1 MTAFRVVIS
10 LYALGMAGLVVILL
24 VGAGWG
30 YGYYG
35 YKDKS
40 SAEMLAV
47 NLEFAF
53 DVVMLVG
60 FLAVAMLVWRRVIG
74 AWSAFLMLGP
84 ALVVSWWLVQCRCLP
99 TDELVFSAYALS
111 AGGFFLIRAYRNS
124 MT

>member
-1 MTAFRVVIS
+1 
-10 LYALGMAGLVVILL
+10 MARLVVVLL
-24 VGAGWG
+24 IGAGWT

-53 DVVMLVG
+53 DVAMFVG
-60 FLAVAMLVWRRVIG
+60 FLAVAALVWRRVIG

-84 ALVVSWWLVQCRCLP
+84 GLVVSWWLVQCRCLP
-99 TDELVFSAYALS
+99 NDEIEFAAYALS
-111 AGGFFLIRAYRNS
+111 AAGFLLVGAYRKRIAGA
-124 MT
+124 